1 MSTELEQATQGQ
13 ERLYV
18 VLEIQPPETPIGGQV
33 TLRATPSIGR
43 VEEFNYEFSIITDL
57 SDGGGSVRPGA
68 GGVATWVADVA
79 TPRSCLAKVK
89 ITRKVSSGNDARDIA
104 KDEGWITVTQELP
117 TSDDIND
124 LRNDVNTIASNV
136 KLPPVLQG
144 PTVPIS
150 LNRSS
155 SQRTTDEVFWKIIR
169 DRTDAV
175 SFPRYKRFIDDVMCS
190 GNLPPKGS
198 TDSRTDY
205 EKQFESRLPFP
216 GVASYNLLKVATEY
230 FLMQECGLIMLDD
243 PEQLRDDDRR
253 LGRFASRT
261 DLIDYRRNYLE
272 RLSSENQA
280 VIPYFEVIR
289 ERLSELEL
297 KPNDAMGPDCY
308 GILRSTI
315 SGPCMIELIW
325 SYWHEE
331 GMQVQAMNAISYR
344 FQNKRVV
351 SGGRDP
357 LAHLDLDP
365 LRGASNFLWGHV
377 QDEQHRLSV
386 VRRAYEYDHE
396 YGLRLYG
403 KAVQNFESVDSRSK
417 FLEAFHYLLYRTAL
431 FYKEDD
437 DTTIIADGFDV
448 LNALREVHLLL
459 AHGAHNQFGDLPS
472 TARQEML
479 IEQWLLARPELRE
492 FLGGKIMVPYDE
504 PWMDRVDTIKS
515 LFNWT
520 DTSITFFH
528 DLAEFGEQLLLSI
541 RYGNW
546 SQVDEV
552 DSAINW
558 ARFWRTQIRRYI
570 HAYRAVT
577 GVDLSLDP
585 VEARDADEKY
595 LQPSAL
601 LRNRLAQQRNG
612 GALPSG
618 DRRALGPGSAPGQMG
633 ATRSLR
639 ERNR

>member
-1 MSTELEQATQGQ
+1 MSTKLDKATSG
-13 ERLYV
+13 EGRIGV
-18 VLEIQPPETPIGGQV
+18 VLEIQPPETSIDGQV
-33 TLRATPSIGR
+33 TLRATPHNGN
-43 VEEFNYEFSIITDL
+43 VDEFTYEFSILTDPP
-57 SDGGGSVRPGA
+57 GGKMMPTSVTGN
-68 GGVATWVADVA
+68 VATWVAKVA
-79 TPRSCLAKVK
+79 TPRSCLAKVEIRRIK
-89 ITRKVSSGNDARDIA
+89 PTK
-104 KDEGWITVTQELP
+104 KDGQDTATAEDWITVTQELP
-117 TSDDIND
+117 TSDDINS
-124 LRNDVNTIASNV
+124 LR

-144 PTVPIS
+144 PTIPVS
-150 LNRSS
+150 FSRAS

-175 SFPRYKRFIDDVMCS
+175 SFPRYKRFIDNVMCT
-190 GNLPPKGS
+190 GNLPPTGDAEIQ
-198 TDSRTDY
+198 TNY
-205 EKQFESRLPFP
+205 ERRFESRMPFP

-230 FLMQECGLIMLDD
+230 FLMQECGLIRENPIELDD
-243 PEQLRDDDRR
+243 DQ
-253 LGRFASRT
+253 LGRFATRE
-261 DLIDYRRNYLE
+261 DLLDYRTNYLKQ
-272 RLSSENQA
+272 LSNETQS

-289 ERLSELEL
+289 ERLSELDL
-297 KPNDAMGPDCY
+297 KPATAMGPDCY

-618 DRRALGPGSAPGQMG
+618 DRRALGPGSALGQMG
-633 ATRSLR
+633 AARSLR